1 MPVAQD
7 TSPFASS
14 FADVSDVP
22 LAQGVVVS
30 DADYACIMRQI
41 TGDDTNTPVSAF
53 NSSI

>member
-7 TSPFASS
+7 TSPFTSGL
-14 FADVSDVP
+14 ADVSDVP
-22 LAQGVVVS
+22 LAQGIVIP

-41 TGDDTNTPVSAF
+41 TGDDANARVSAF